1 VAAEG
6 GGGHYDRAMSSED
19 FGTGRPAA
27 WPWWVVA
34 FVALIGAL
42 SVAAAVVAWAG
53 SGPSSALSPAVAGVM
68 LVSLAVQ
75 GALRRPVR
83 VGGFQRYWRGQS
95 PGFLTATVIALLA
108 ALVLIVVSLLD
119 LA

>member
-1 VAAEG
+1 
-6 GGGHYDRAMSSED
+6 MSSED

-34 FVALIGAL
+34 FVALVGAV

-75 GALRRPVR
+75 GTMRRPVR
-83 VGGFQRYWRGQS
+83 VGGLQRYWRDQS
-95 PGFLTATVIALLA
+95 PGFLVASAIALLA
-108 ALVLIVVSLLD
+108 ALGLIFVSVQD